1 MTEKDN
7 YHDEKNSRLHGES
20 LEAYTEPS
28 KYF

>member
-7 YHDEKNSRLHGES
+7 YHDEKTSSLHGKN